1 MAMKLTNYIMDL
13 GRPVAY
19 YPELKQVTGSTT
31 ATILLCQLL
40 YWTPR
45 TKHKDKWIYK
55 TNYEIE
61 EETGLTYN
69 EQKTA
74 KKALKDIGIIDYEV
88 KRLDRTTRYRV
99 MEEQLNLMWES
110 VKEGATQLINP
121 PPVDGEDEEPDEESP
136 EEYFNKEWEKGK
148 EERDKFKENTMTDI
162 RRRKETE
169 KKDLVDSIVDTK
181 NSYGMKKAEK
191 ISEITLKIEKK
202 LKINP
207 VGRYWESFIEFV
219 YVREKKG
226 EKIEKFLKW
235 LTEQEDFE
243 VKYWS
248 PQRMITYY
256 PQAFI
261 NKDSEENF
269 VTKMPE
275 RREKVIA
282 PMPDSVASKK
292 RLS

>member
-1 MAMKLTNYIMDL
+1 MDL

>member
-1 MAMKLTNYIMDL
+1 MKLTNYIMDL